1 MLLYEVLAENDTK
14 ARLNRALEASEEA
27 RLARLRRQSSK
38 LTALRGS
45 LSERYL
51 ALLEW
56 QGTLRV
62 RMGPAFDF

>member
-1 MLLYEVLAENDTK
+1 MAEMAGDEKPSNVINLKD
-14 ARLNRALEASEEA
+14 A
-27 RLARLRRQSSK
+27 
-38 LTALRGS
+38 

-62 RMGPAFDF
+62 RLGPAFDF

>member
-14 ARLNRALEASEEA
+14 ARLNRALDESEEA
-27 RLARLRRQSSK
+27 RLARLCQQSGKSS
-38 LTALRGS
+38 ALRGS

-62 RMGPAFDF
+62 RLGPAFDF

>member
-14 ARLNRALEASEEA
+14 ARLNRALNASEEA
-27 RLARLRRQSSK
+27 RLARLCQESSK
-38 LTALRGS
+38 SSTLRSS
-45 LSERYL
+45 LSERWL

-62 RMGPAFDF
+62 RLGPAFDF